1 VRSPSEVVDAAYEL
15 LSFEPG
21 REPDWPRFS
30 ECFHPRAILALRVFP
45 DDTDISV
52 LSLQE
57 YARAQMADGLKEKGY
72 SETPQTR
79 DIEVTGSV
87 ATIMQ
92 HFTMNFADRAPVP
105 AIDIFS
111 LIHLG
116 RRWQIVAVVSD
127 ITQSN

>member
-1 VRSPSEVVDAAYEL
+1 
-15 LSFEPG
+15 
-21 REPDWPRFS
+21 
-30 ECFHPRAILALRVFP
+30 
-45 DDTDISV
+45 
-52 LSLQE
+52 
-57 YARAQMADGLKEKGY
+57 MADGLKEKGY